1 MVLGFDRET
10 MLDLT
15 VNVIPLGILVFFIVA
30 FAVANPFGWDNL
42 ISGLQ
47 FAIVIVTFVLLVVL
61 TYYAGKAIQEAEGEM
76 EVEPGESQTPVAAET
91 EDGADEEPA
100 T

>member
-15 VNVIPLGILVFFIVA
+15 VNVIPLGILFFFIVA

-47 FAIVIVTFVLLVVL
+47 FAIVIVTFVLLVIL
-61 TYYAGKAIQEAEGEM
+61 TYYAGKAVQEAEEEL
-76 EVEPGESQTPVAAET
+76 EVEPGESAAPVAAEG
-91 EDGADEEPA
+91 EDGSDEEA
-100 T
+100 AA

>member
-76 EVEPGESQTPVAAET
+76 EVEPGESAAPVAAEG
-91 EDGADEEPA
+91 EGSGDEEP
-100 T
+100 TT